1 MTQKE
6 FQRYLT
12 QGVGKIIKIFGTI
25 TFSNTEDTR
34 EDRLGLLLRVFPEGG
49 KSPTGRTILAAGNS
63 IVLVDVL
70 IDGLEHT
77 LWVSSKRVLILDAES
92 SWTLSNKKGDAMNF
106 GYTRN
111 TTTLN
116 LLEQAL
122 ENEEQIFCSLISS
135 LSKPDILELAVR
147 FAQIESR
154 RGAETSDEPVD
165 AIVFVAKNIKNIT
178 DSLQDFYVT

>member
-1 MTQKE
+1 
-6 FQRYLT
+6 
-12 QGVGKIIKIFGTI
+12 
-25 TFSNTEDTR
+25 
-34 EDRLGLLLRVFPEGG
+34 
-49 KSPTGRTILAAGNS
+49 
-63 IVLVDVL
+63 
-70 IDGLEHT
+70 
-77 LWVSSKRVLILDAES
+77 
-92 SWTLSNKKGDAMNF
+92 MNF

-135 LSKPDILELAVR
+135 LNKPDMLELAVR

-154 RGAETSDEPVD
+154 RGAETSDEPVY